1 MTDSKPKDLAAL
13 TVKVH
18 SLLDDL
24 TADERSRV
32 VTAVMTLFGQTVP
45 VAGSAGSGS
54 TGSGN
59 AGSGA
64 KFTKSLA
71 TYLSEKQAHSNQV
84 LRFLVT
90 ADWLRLKG
98 VTPLNTSAV
107 TEALRNNN
115 QPRIGNAPDV
125 LNKNAGKGHIEKDG
139 KNFFI
144 TPEGLI
150 SLGHQPE

>member
-1 MTDSKPKDLAAL
+1 M
-13 TVKVH
+13 
-18 SLLDDL
+18 
-24 TADERSRV
+24 
-32 VTAVMTLFGQTVP
+32 
-45 VAGSAGSGS
+45 
-54 TGSGN
+54 
-59 AGSGA
+59 
-64 KFTKSLA
+64 
-71 TYLSEKQAHSNQV
+71 
-84 LRFLVT
+84 RFLVT

-98 VTPLNTSAV
+98 VTPLNTRAV